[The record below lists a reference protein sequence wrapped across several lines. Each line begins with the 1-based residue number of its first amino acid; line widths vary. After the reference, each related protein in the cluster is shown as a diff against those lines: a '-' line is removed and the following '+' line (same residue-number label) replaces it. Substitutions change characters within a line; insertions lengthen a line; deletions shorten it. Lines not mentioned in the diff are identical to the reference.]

1 MNVEINDFVGNI
13 LQASFTCDVT
23 SCYQVHADAH
33 MPICGEAMLL

>member
-1 MNVEINDFVGNI
+1 MLKSTTLLGIFCE
-13 LQASFTCDVT
+13 ASFTCDVT